1 MTVLHLIALPY
12 GDPDD
17 LSLRALRLL
26 GAVAAVVVASG
37 ERPHLLALAAH
48 HGIALAPLLDPAD
61 TDAALTALDAGD
73 VALVTAS
80 HLRAD
85 ADAIVQAAWARGD
98 HQIGAGDRLDFDAAL
113 VLSALPPDSFVYI
126 GRLPIDRIDDAL
138 TDYIEE
144 RATLVMTLDAARVRA
159 SVVALR
165 ARFGDRPICVTH
177 RPGAADGFTVRGS
190 PVTVAIPDGTWV
202 GEAAIVIGGAPER
215 AVVVWDEAAMRAAL
229 RMRLADG
236 DPLKVAAKALAAQSG
251 WDRRAIYALGV
262 AMHDDDGR
270 GDAG

>member
-85 ADAIVQAAWARGD
+85 ADAIVQAAWARGVK
-98 HQIGAGDRLDFDAAL
+98 IEPIPGADLVIAAL